1 MDKDGG
7 HGHACDHD
15 YAHDRDDGHVRG
27 HGRDRANAQASI
39 QGHVFFAE
47 LFIAT
52 RGIAIAVTGAIFHAT
67 ANAFDMVVV
76 AFLRQTNLCFK
87 PQHLLTIFAH
97 LAVHDIF
104 AIECFFNAIHE
115 RINDQI
121 MIVQI
126 TSFDELNIGMFCCN
140 FIRIAV
146 YPFHQNTGEKEV
158 REHQNPFVPELCR
171 LAQCGGCQWK
181 CYAGIGDFTP
191 SKTHTLPKH
200 THNFGNI

>member
-1 MDKDGG
+1 MVMRVIMTMSMIVMMVMFVVMGVI
-7 HGHACDHD
+7 
-15 YAHDRDDGHVRG
+15 VRM
-27 HGRDRANAQASI
+27 HRRPFKAM
-39 QGHVFFAE
+39 FFAE
-47 LFIAT
+47 LFVTAG
-52 RGIAIAVTGAIFHAT
+52 GIAIAVTGAIFHAT

-158 REHQNPFVPELCR
+158 REHQNPFVPSFVALR
-171 LAQCGGCQWK
+171 S
-181 CYAGIGDFTP
+181 AGAVSGNVTP
-191 SKTHTLPKH
+191 E
-200 THNFGNI
+200 